1 MWSDLGAYTLKYYI
15 KSIKLIN
22 KGKPLNTVSGT

>member
-1 MWSDLGAYTLKYYI
+1 MWSDSGAYTLKYYI

-22 KGKPLNTVSGT
+22 KPLSTVSDT